1 MMLDGSHSV
10 FKLAEPDA
18 DIDGRLARMDVHPT
32 GPMWGRG
39 EILASS
45 EALALEE
52 AALAGC
58 ATWCD
63 GLDAAGLKGARRA
76 LRVPLAELGVA
87 FEATDRLLLSFVLP
101 AGAYA
106 TMAVRELIDSD
117 PL

>member
-1 MMLDGSHSV
+1 MLDGSHSV
-10 FKLAEPDA
+10 FKLAEPDT

-39 EILASS
+39 EALASG

-63 GLDAAGLKGARRA
+63 GLDAAGLESARRA
-76 LRVPLAELGVA
+76 LRVPLADLSVA
-87 FEATDRLLLSFVLP
+87 FEATDRLIVSFALP

-106 TMAVRELIDSD
+106 TMAMRELVDSD
-117 PL
+117 FL